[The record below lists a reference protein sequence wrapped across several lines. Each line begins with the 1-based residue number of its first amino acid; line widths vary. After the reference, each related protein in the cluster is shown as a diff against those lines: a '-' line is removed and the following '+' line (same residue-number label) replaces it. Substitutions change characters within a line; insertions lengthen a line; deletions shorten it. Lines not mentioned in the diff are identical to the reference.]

1 LSEPPAVSQDG
12 QLVAVVL
19 TKNGRQ
25 QLTVM
30 SADGT
35 GARTVAAPITAQ
47 GTAAWSPDSAWIAIG
62 GSDDQGPGLFKIPAA
77 DGKPIRIASGG
88 ATNPVWSPD
97 GNLIVYQGSLV
108 GGQRPLLGVRP
119 DGRQVGLPDVQVR
132 LGFEHRFL
140 PSGQGLVYLTRSPR
154 PDFWLL
160 DLATNAT
167 RQLTRL
173 DYHGDL
179 HWFDITP
186 DGKEIVFDRLRDNS
200 DIVLIDLPK

>member
-19 TKNGRQ
+19 TKKDRQ

-35 GARTVAAPITAQ
+35 GAHTMAAPITAH

-62 GSDDQGPGLFKIPAA
+62 GSDAQGPGLFKIPAA
-77 DGKPIRIASGG
+77 DGEPIRIATGE

-108 GGQRPLLGVRP
+108 GGQRPLRGVRP
-119 DGRQVGLPDVQVR
+119 DGRQLGLPDVQVR

-140 PSGQGLVYLTRSPR
+140 PGGQGLVYLARSPR

-160 DLATNAT
+160 DLATNTT
-167 RQLTRL
+167 RQLTRFG
-173 DYHGDL
+173 DHGDI
-179 HWFDITP
+179 HWFDIAP
-186 DGKEIVFDRLRDNS
+186 DGREIVFDRTRDNS
-200 DIVLIDLPK
+200 DIVLIDLQK